1 MLARGAKIFVAPGE
15 HGFSFFQVKIFTR
28 SVSVLLTSSS
38 LKIILHLIQVEF
50 FVLFLSHVKNTI
62 SEPLDFKIF

>member
-15 HGFSFFQVKIFTR
+15 HGFSFFLVKMFTR

-50 FVLFLSHVKNTI
+50 F
-62 SEPLDFKIF
+62 

>member
-15 HGFSFFQVKIFTR
+15 HGFSFFQVKMFAR

-50 FVLFLSHVKNTI
+50 FREISHVKNTI